1 MFLMD
6 RRILFVADT
15 MPGSLED
22 GGYNG
27 GGWIGA
33 LLRLAPRLTG
43 CFALAGLYDID
54 GVRKETK
61 GGAALYKLPR
71 PRESALD
78 KIRKYYLGKET
89 DTGSL
94 AKDLRWVME
103 DFKPELVYLFGL
115 ENRVSDVVLNVSGA
129 PVAVHLQGLLGPI
142 SKAYF
147 PTGMSEKTFL
157 KQFAVR
163 EHVRRN
169 GYVYG
174 YREMCRRAVR
184 EGDLIRKASYFMG
197 RTEFDRS
204 VVLAAHPRARY
215 FKVNELLRD
224 VFYAHAGAAQYRDRS
239 RLKIVST
246 LSDTVYKGLDLVLK
260 TAALLHSRMEIEWQ
274 IIGLDADARLAGI
287 FERELGVRAEQAG
300 VRFLGVC
307 DAEKV
312 CRTLLDADVYVHPSY
327 IDNSPNSVCE
337 AQMLGVPVIA
347 TGVGGVGS
355 LIEDGVNGLLVPP
368 GDAQALA
375 DALRRLSEDLTLRER
390 LGRSGAAASAARHD
404 PDAVL
409 SSLQNVLQCIFS
421 S

>member
-1 MFLMD
+1 MD

-43 CFALAGLYDID
+43 SFALAGLYDID
-54 GVRKETK
+54 GIRKETK
-61 GGAALYKLPR
+61 GGATLYKLPR
-71 PRESALD
+71 PRESALE
-78 KIRKYYLGKET
+78 KIRKYYLGKEA

-94 AKDLRWVME
+94 AKDLRWAME

-115 ENRVSDVVLNVSGA
+115 ENKVSDVVLAVSDA
-129 PVAVHLQGLLGPI
+129 PVVVHLQGLLGPI

-147 PTGMSEKTFL
+147 PPGMSERTFL
-157 KQFAVR
+157 KHFSVR
-163 EHVRRN
+163 EHLLRN
-169 GYVYG
+169 GYVYA
-174 YREMCRRAVR
+174 YRQMCRRAAR
-184 EGDLIRKASYFMG
+184 EGDLIRRADCFLG

-204 VVLAAHPRARY
+204 VVLAAHPQAHY
-215 FKVNELLRD
+215 YKVNELLRD
-224 VFYAHAGAAQYRDRS
+224 VFYAHAGEERYGERGQ
-239 RLKIVST
+239 LKIVST
-246 LSDTVYKGLDLVLK
+246 LSDTVYKGLDLVLR
-260 TAALLHSRMEIEWQ
+260 TAEILRGKLEFEWR
-274 IIGLDADARLAGI
+274 IIGLDADARLTGI
-287 FERELGVRAEQAG
+287 FERELGIRSAEAG
-300 VRFLGVC
+300 IRFLGIC
-307 DAEKV
+307 DAERV
-312 CRTLLDADVYVHPSY
+312 CKTLLDADVYVHPSY

-347 TGVGGVGS
+347 TEVGGVGS
-355 LIEDGVNGLLVPP
+355 LIEDGVNGLLVPS
-368 GDAQALA
+368 GDAKALA
-375 DALRRLSEDLTLRER
+375 DALRRLSDDLTLRER

-404 PDAVL
+404 PEAVL